1 MPTLTLPLRYSGRWR
16 ASITVAFLGI
26 IAGWGLFLLCDW
38 WFPLPMAALHR
49 QPAMIV
55 TDRDDTPLRIFLP
68 NDEQLRIPVTLGE
81 VAPVFVR
88 ALVASEDR
96 WFYHHPGVNPL
107 AIVRALAS
115 NIRHGR
121 VISGASTIPMQIA
134 RMAEPKDRTLWS
146 KGWEVF
152 RALQLEWHLSK
163 DQLLELYLNLTP
175 YGGNI
180 EGIGAATRVYF
191 GKTPAQLSLGEAA
204 LLAVLPRAPNSYN
217 PVRHPAAAVAIR
229 NRVLRQLARRAV
241 FPEAAVAGALRHPL
255 PTIAWRAPMIAPHF
269 CQLVRDRMPPTPRL
283 LTTLDQRLQKTAEE
297 QMTLWMATLRE
308 RGIGSAA
315 VVVIENDTRSVRALV
330 GSPNFF
336 EEAYNGQVNGAT
348 ARRSPGSTLKPFLY
362 AMAMDAG
369 LVIPDSYLLDVP
381 TDFSGYV
388 PENYDGLYHG
398 RVTMR
403 EALVQSLNAPAVRLL
418 NTVGIESFHRLL
430 RRGGLSTLDRPPAS
444 YGLPLIL
451 GSGEVSLLE
460 LTNVYA
466 TLAVGGEHRPLQLQP
481 GLAGPGDRLFS
492 VEAANLTAG
501 ILTGLQ
507 RPDLPRAWRLTRD
520 APAVAWKTGT
530 SYGHRDAWSIG
541 FSSRYTIGVW
551 GGNFDGRGQKGLAG
565 SEYAAPLLFA
575 LFRVVEGGS
584 AQLARPHGARLGTV
598 NVCTLS
604 HELAGP
610 FCPGSESV
618 TTLAG
623 RSKLT
628 SCAYHR
634 RLFVDAE
641 TGEQLAGSCLAA
653 RRHRAEVVTVY
664 PHELTAWWL
673 AQGQQPPPMPRLSPL
688 CNDVPDGATLT
699 ILSPAPTTPYRLRR
713 DAPAADQ
720 KIPLRTQGGAT
731 TTRLYWYQDGKLVA
745 TGTPATNLLLP
756 LQVGTHRLTVVDN
769 TGRTGSTVYRVE

>member
-1 MPTLTLPLRYSGRWR
+1 MTTPTRQFLSSRLRAILIRVLLIAG
-16 ASITVAFLGI
+16 
-26 IAGWGLFLLCDW
+26 AGWGLFLVCDW
-38 WFPLPMAALHR
+38 WMPLPMAALHR

-55 TDRDDTPLRIFLP
+55 TDREDTPLRIFLP
-68 NDEQLRIPVTLGE
+68 PDEQLRMPVSLGD

-96 WFYHHPGVNPL
+96 WFYHHPGVNPF
-107 AIVRALAS
+107 AIGRALWT
-115 NIRHGR
+115 NIHYGK
-121 VISGASTIPMQIA
+121 VVSGASTIPMQIA
-134 RMAEPKDRTLWS
+134 RMAEPKSRTLWS
-146 KGWEVF
+146 KCWEVF
-152 RALQLEWHLSK
+152 RALQLEWHFSK
-163 DQLLELYLNLTP
+163 DRLLELYLNLTP

-191 GKTPAQLSLGEAA
+191 DKTPAQLSLGEAA

-217 PVRHPAAAVAIR
+217 PARNPAAALAIR
-229 NRVLRQLARRAV
+229 NRVLRQLARHGV
-241 FPEAAVAGALRHPL
+241 FPQSAVADALRYPL
-255 PTIAWRAPMIAPHF
+255 PIPAWRTPWTAPHF
-269 CQLVRDRMPPTPRL
+269 CQLVRDRFPRSPRPR
-283 LTTLDQRLQKTAEE
+283 TTLDQRVQKTAEE
-297 QMTLWMATLRE
+297 QTALWMATLRE

-315 VVVIENDTRSVRALV
+315 VVVIENETRAVRAMV

-336 EEAYNGQVNGAT
+336 EDAYSGQVNGAT

-369 LVIPDSYLLDVP
+369 LVIPDSYLLDIP

-388 PENYDGLYHG
+388 PDNYDGLYHG

-418 NTVGIESFHRLL
+418 HAVGIGSFLRLL
-430 RRGGLSTLDRPPAS
+430 QRGGLTTLDRSPAT

-451 GSGEVSLLE
+451 GSGEVSLLD
-460 LTNVYA
+460 LTNLYA
-466 TLAVGGEHRPLQLQP
+466 TLAVGGEHYPFQLQP
-481 GLAGPGDRLFS
+481 GSVGPGDRLFS
-492 VEAANLTAG
+492 AEAAALTAG
-501 ILTGLQ
+501 ILTSLQ

-551 GGNFDGRGQKGLAG
+551 AGNFDGRGQKGLAG

-575 LFRVVEGGS
+575 LFRAVEGGT
-584 AQLARPHGARLGTV
+584 AQLAHMHGSHLGTV

-610 FCPGSESV
+610 FCPLSESV

-623 RSKLT
+623 RSKL
-628 SCAYHR
+628 SPCSYHR
-634 RLFVDAE
+634 PLFVDTE
-641 TGEQLAGSCLAA
+641 TGDQLAGDCLSA
-653 RRHRAEVVTVY
+653 RPHRTEVVTIY
-664 PHELTAWWL
+664 PPELTAWWYVR
-673 AQGQQPPPMPRLSPL
+673 GQPQPPLPRLSPL
-688 CNDVPDGATLT
+688 CNTVPDGTVLT

-713 DAPAADQ
+713 DTPAADQ
-720 KIPLRTQGGAT
+720 KIPLRTQGGAST
-731 TTRLYWYQDGKLVA
+731 TQLYWYQDGKLVA
-745 TGTPATNLLLP
+745 TGASTAHLLLP

-769 TGRTGSTVYRVE
+769 TGRVGSTTYRVE

>member
-1 MPTLTLPLRYSGRWR
+1 MTTPTLQLLRYYQLRVILVL
-16 ASITVAFLGI
+16 ALI
-26 IAGWGLFLLCDW
+26 IIGAGWGLFLLCDW

-55 TDRDDTPLRIFLP
+55 TDRDGTPLRIFLP
-68 NDEQLRIPVTLGE
+68 GDEQLRIPVTLGE

-96 WFYHHPGVNPL
+96 WFYHHLGVNPF
-107 AIVRALAS
+107 AIVRALGA
-115 NIRHGR
+115 NIRHGK
-121 VISGASTIPMQIA
+121 VVSGASTIPMQIA
-134 RMAEPKDRTLWS
+134 RMAEPKSRTLWS
-146 KGWEVF
+146 KCWEVF

-175 YGGNI
+175 YGGNV
-180 EGIGAATRVYF
+180 EGIGAAAHVYF

-217 PVRHPAAAVAIR
+217 PARNPAAALAIR
-229 NRVLRQLARRAV
+229 NRVLRQLAQRAV
-241 FPEAAVAGALRHPL
+241 FPESAVADALRHPL
-255 PTIAWRAPMIAPHF
+255 PTIAWRAPLTAPHF
-269 CQLVRDRMPPTPRL
+269 CQLVRDRLPHSPRL
-283 LTTLDQRLQKTAEE
+283 LTTLDQRVQKTAEE
-297 QMTLWMATLRE
+297 QMTLWMATLRD

-315 VVVIENDTRSVRALV
+315 VVVIENETRAVRAMV

-369 LVIPDSYLLDVP
+369 LVIPDSYVLDIP

-403 EALVQSLNAPAVRLL
+403 DALVQSLNAPAVRLL

-430 RRGGLSTLDRPPAS
+430 LRGGLTTLDRPPAD

-451 GSGEVSLLE
+451 GSGEVSLLD

-466 TLAVGGEHRPLQLQP
+466 TLAVGGEHHPLQIHP
-481 GLAGPGDRLFS
+481 GIVGPGDRLFS
-492 VEAANLTAG
+492 KEAAALTAG

-551 GGNFDGRGQKGLAG
+551 AGNFDGRGQKGLAG

-575 LFRVVEGGS
+575 LFRAVEGGT
-584 AQLARPHGARLGTV
+584 AHLVRPHGSHLGAVTV
-598 NVCTLS
+598 CALS

-618 TTLAG
+618 TMLAG
-623 RSKLT
+623 RSKL
-628 SCAYHR
+628 SPCSYHR
-634 RLFVDAE
+634 RMFVDTA
-641 TGEQLAGSCLAA
+641 TGDQLAGACLAS
-653 RRHRAEVVTVY
+653 RPHRTEVVSVY
-664 PHELTAWWL
+664 PPELVAWWFT
-673 AQGQQPPPMPRLSPL
+673 QGQPLPRAPRLSPL
-688 CNDVPDGATLT
+688 CNDVPDGTVLT

-731 TTRLYWYQDGKLVA
+731 TTQLYWYQDGKLVA
-745 TGTPATNLLLP
+745 TGAPAAHVLLP

-769 TGRTGSTVYRVE
+769 TGRVGSTVYRVE